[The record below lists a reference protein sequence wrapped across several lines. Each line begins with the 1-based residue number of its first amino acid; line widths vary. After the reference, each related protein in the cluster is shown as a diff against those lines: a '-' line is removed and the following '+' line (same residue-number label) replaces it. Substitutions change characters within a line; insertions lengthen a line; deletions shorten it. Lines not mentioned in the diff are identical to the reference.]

1 MWMSYQH
8 SAELT
13 VALVALWALLRLAP
27 VGRYRLIGRPLLA
40 AAAAEGAL
48 VAALYTTWRY
58 AGSLHTARAGGAYDR
73 AREIARIQNWLHLP
87 SEVHSEHYLL
97 AHPAL
102 ATAANGYYA
111 LSHGSIL
118 AVVMIWAFLRDRAV
132 YRRWRTGLAGLTGIS
147 LLLHFVPVAPPRLM
161 PALGFVDEARHF
173 GQSVYAPFGSGAFD
187 QLAAMPSLHVG
198 WALVAAG
205 CWWQATRSRWR
216 WAGVLLALTTFVV
229 VAVTAN
235 HWWLDGVVAGL
246 LLAAVLAV
254 AEGWAQLRAS
264 VRWPALVVG
273 PAGPVPAPG
282 KRAAGL
288 EARHPDDQPRQQD
301 EPVVARQ

>member
-8 SAELT
+8 AAELT
-13 VALVALWALLRLAP
+13 VALVALWALLRLAL

-73 AREIARIQNWLHLP
+73 ARDIAQIQNWLHLP
-87 SEVHSEHYLL
+87 SEVHGEHFLL
-97 AHPAL
+97 IHPSV
-102 ATAANGYYA
+102 ATAANTYYA
-111 LSHGSIL
+111 FSHGTIL
-118 AVVMIWAFLRDRAV
+118 AVVMIWAFVRDRAV

-216 WAGVLLALTTFVV
+216 WLGVLLALTTFVV

-235 HWWLDGVVAGL
+235 HWWLDGIVAGL

-254 AEGWAQLRAS
+254 AEAWSRLCRSNGWQ
-264 VRWPALVVG
+264 RWSPAEPRTV
-273 PAGPVPAPG
+273 PVPAS
-282 KRAAGL
+282 
-288 EARHPDDQPRQQD
+288 RHGVDVDHRQPPPPHQQDQP
-301 EPVVARQ
+301 VVVP